1 MEKINLVKR
10 HFPRYKFAPKKW
22 KAEHS
27 HNNNKILNL
36 KLFSWKEN
44 VVFLYCFISQ
54 RCYMEFTW
62 TSVYTS
68 TNKCIYVEGKYLF
81 RTLSGRNTDSNIIKS
96 SCHSRRFFVLQL
108 LFKRVTVVAIAR
120 KTIEHIFIL
129 IQFCSYLR
137 KKGWFWL

>member
-1 MEKINLVKR
+1 
-10 HFPRYKFAPKKW
+10 
-22 KAEHS
+22 
-27 HNNNKILNL
+27 
-36 KLFSWKEN
+36 
-44 VVFLYCFISQ
+44 
-54 RCYMEFTW
+54 MEFTW

-137 KKGWFWL
+137 KKRVILTLIRKNQMKISAEKCNGIPMFRHVQDKYLKLFLHYSLIQELL